1 MNALLVLTP
10 HLVVVDVLDV
20 EVVETF
26 DDDVGFNELAVVLW
40 TVLLVFP
47 RLEVDDWE
55 EVNRAYEVDQ
65 VEAAAEVVV

>member
-10 HLVVVDVLDV
+10 HLVVVDV
-20 EVVETF
+20 F
-26 DDDVGFNELAVVLW
+26 DDDVGFNEPVVVLW
-40 TVLLVFP
+40 AVLFVFP

-55 EVNRAYEVDQ
+55 VNKAYEVDQ